1 MKRPGGKSPNALLLV
16 DFVQGRAIKNKGEE
30 KMGLKKADDN
40 VSQDEDGGDEIVS
53 QEADEEVTEL
63 ESSPGSAFES
73 ENFEEAPELPNSGI
87 SSLAAISD
95 SSITSVLNKA
105 SEIQKMNGP
114 DN

>member
-1 MKRPGGKSPNALLLV
+1 MVRENAPKAVGEPCSQGEVEYPSLEPPSPV
-16 DFVQGRAIKNKGEE
+16 SRE
-30 KMGLKKADDN
+30 ADDN

-63 ESSPGSAFES
+63 ESSPDSAFES

-87 SSLAAISD
+87 SNLAAISD

-114 DN
+114 TTG